1 MHIRILRLLWL
12 FDHRTLHKS
21 LSMKISMI
29 AAATLNHII
38 GKDGDMPWHLPADL
52 KYFKRIT
59 LHHHVI
65 MGRKTF
71 EAFGGGKPLPKR
83 TNIVLTRQEGV
94 KYEGVQVAQSVEK
107 ALELARKAGETEAFL
122 IGGEQIYRLGM
133 EVADRIY
140 LTRIYTELEGDTF
153 FPIIDEADWQLVS
166 EERYCA
172 DEKHAYDMSFRVW
185 ERKLR
190 KG

>member
-1 MHIRILRLLWL
+1 MI
-12 FDHRTLHKS
+12 
-21 LSMKISMI
+21 ISMI

-59 LHHHVI
+59 LGHHVI

-71 EAFGGGKPLPKR
+71 QAFGLGKPLPKR
-83 TNIVLTRQEGV
+83 VNIVLTRQEGLTL
-94 KYEGVQVAQSVEK
+94 EGVKVAASVEE
-107 ALELARKAGETEAFL
+107 ALQMAREAGETEAFL

-140 LTRIYTELEGDTF
+140 LTRIHTELEGDTF
-153 FPIIDEADWQLVS
+153 FPVIDETKWQLES
-166 EERYCA
+166 EEVYCA

-185 ERKLR
+185 ERKEVLSA
-190 KG
+190 